1 MSVRT
6 DQQGHVRT
14 LTIDREE
21 ARNALNGEVLDGLV
35 TGLEAARTDA
45 EVRVVVLTGAGE
57 RAFCAGAD
65 LAGGL
70 QGGDGGAVAEH
81 DARGMLRRLFAAVE
95 QLDKPLIGRINGHA
109 LAGGMG
115 VALACDLL
123 VAADDAQFGTPEV
136 KVGLW
141 PFVISALIAE
151 HVGPKRALDM
161 MMTGRR
167 IPADEAHAWGL
178 VNRVVPRPDL
188 DDAVAELADQLVAG
202 SPVAM
207 KLGRRSFHEARDMS
221 PHAAMAYLHGMLDLA
236 TRTEDVVEGVSAFFQ
251 KREPEWKGR

>member
-6 DQQGHVRT
+6 EQDGQVLT
-14 LTIDREE
+14 VTIDREE
-21 ARNALNGEVLDGLV
+21 ARNALNGEVLDGLIAAFD
-35 TGLEAARTDA
+35 AARRDDA
-45 EVRVVVLTGAGE
+45 VRVVVLTGAGE

-70 QGGDGGAVAEH
+70 QGGEGGAVAEH
-81 DARGMLRRLFAAVE
+81 DARGMLRDLFAAVE
-95 QLDKPLIGRINGHA
+95 RLDKPLVGRLNGHA

-123 VAADDAQFGTPEV
+123 VAADDVELGTPEV
-136 KVGLW
+136 RVGLW

-151 HVGPKRALDM
+151 HVGPKRALDL

-167 IPADEAHAWGL
+167 IAADEALAWGL
-178 VNRVVPRPDL
+178 VNRVVPRAEL
-188 DDAVAELADQLVAG
+188 DQAVATLAGELASG
-202 SPVAM
+202 SPVAF
-207 KLGRRSFHEARDMS
+207 KLGRRSFHESRDMG

-236 TRTEDVVEGVSAFFQ
+236 TRTEDVVEGVTAFFS

>member
-1 MSVRT
+1 MSIRT
-6 DQQGHVRT
+6 EQEGPVRT
-14 LTIDREE
+14 LVIDREE

-35 TGLEAARTDA
+35 TGLDAARSDDD
-45 EVRVVVLTGAGE
+45 VRVVVLTGAGE
-57 RAFCAGAD
+57 KAFCAGAD

-70 QGGDGGAVAEH
+70 QGGDAGAVAEH
-81 DARGMLRRLFAAVE
+81 DARGMLRRLFSATEA
-95 QLDKPLIGRINGHA
+95 LDKPLIGRINGHA

-123 VAADDAQFGTPEV
+123 VAADDATFGTPEV

-167 IPADEAHAWGL
+167 LTAVEAREWGL
-178 VNRVVPRPDL
+178 VNHVVARSEL
-188 DDAVAELADQLVAG
+188 DGAVADLAERLVAA
-202 SPVAM
+202 SPVAL
-207 KLGRRSFHEARDMS
+207 KLGRRSFHESRDMG

-236 TRTEDVVEGVSAFFQ
+236 TRTEDVTEGVTAFFQ
-251 KREPEWKGR
+251 KRDPKWTGR